1 MNRGRIAVLLLAILV
16 LSLSVGA
23 YGCTSQGPREQERPA
38 ENQSSAEEDAEET
51 VLQTPEEFME
61 ETANEEAA
69 RRK

>member
-51 VLQTPEEFME
+51 VLKNPEEFME
-61 ETANEEAA
+61 ETANEEEA